1 MQFVLNQGE
10 VICCFSCANLNYAGH
25 PKVPDLFSI
34 EWSKGKPGRDIT
46 HLLFR
51 DAELPGGECFFCWH
65 LDASSGSPGLALLV
79 RAPRVQCDYR

>member
-1 MQFVLNQGE
+1 
-10 VICCFSCANLNYAGH
+10 
-25 PKVPDLFSI
+25 
-34 EWSKGKPGRDIT
+34 
-46 HLLFR
+46 LFR